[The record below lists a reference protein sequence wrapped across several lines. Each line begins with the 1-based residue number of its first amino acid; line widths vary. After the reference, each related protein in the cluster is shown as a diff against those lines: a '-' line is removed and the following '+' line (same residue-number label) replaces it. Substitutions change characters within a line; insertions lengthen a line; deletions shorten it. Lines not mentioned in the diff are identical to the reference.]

1 MRPRQIVKQYK
12 KVLRK
17 KGKEEA
23 NVFLASQLVNRL
35 NSSVGQLDKKTHH
48 GLIIRHLKQLY
59 FFYQETARLLN
70 HSQGR
75 VILRSD
81 GLDGGFL
88 NLLRNYNEQL
98 ANIWEK
104 TYSVD
109 GQEIL

>member
-23 NVFLASQLVNRL
+23 NTVLVSELVNKL

-48 GLIIRHLKQLY
+48 GLIIRHLKQLHG
-59 FFYQETARLLN
+59 FYNDTSHLLN
-70 HSQGR
+70 QSQKHI
-75 VILRSD
+75 VLRND
-81 GLDGGFL
+81 GFV

-104 TYSVD
+104 HTAPKALSTK
-109 GQEIL
+109 